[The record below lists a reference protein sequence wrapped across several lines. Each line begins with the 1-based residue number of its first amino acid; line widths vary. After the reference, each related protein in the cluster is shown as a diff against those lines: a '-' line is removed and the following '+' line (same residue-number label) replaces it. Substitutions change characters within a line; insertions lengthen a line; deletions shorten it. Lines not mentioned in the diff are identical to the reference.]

1 MTEEKFIEDFIDMI
15 DAESEIAMET
25 KLEDI
30 EEWDSLSYVSFFAN
44 CTSKYKVM
52 VSKDEIKN
60 AVTVADLY
68 KAVNK

>member
-1 MTEEKFIEDFIDMI
+1 MTEEMFLEDFIELLDTEDEVTM
-15 DAESEIAMET
+15 DT
-25 KLEDI
+25 KLENID
-30 EEWDSLSYVSFFAN
+30 EWDSLSYVSFIAI

-60 AVTVADLY
+60 SVLVSDLY

>member
-15 DAESEIAMET
+15 DTESEVTMDT
-25 KLEDI
+25 KLENI
-30 EEWDSLSYVSFFAN
+30 EEWDSLSYVSFIAN

-52 VSKDEIKN
+52 FAKEEIKA

>member
-1 MTEEKFIEDFIDMI
+1 MAEEKFINDFIDMI
-15 DAESEIAMET
+15 DTESEISLDT
-25 KLEDI
+25 KLADI
-30 EEWDSLSYVSFFAN
+30 EEWDSLSFVSFIAN

-60 AVTVADLY
+60 AVTVSDLY